1 MQSMLNNALSV
12 LGREALRIVL
22 PSSCVGCGGELPW
35 RDRVSSCCGPCWRS
49 LPRIESAK
57 CRSCALPLPLPTTDN
72 RQPTTCLRCSADP
85 LPLEWCEAWGEYR
98 GGLESVLHA
107 FKFER
112 HDFLADPLA
121 ELMAGVVR
129 DREFDA
135 LIPVPMYPARQRRR
149 GYNQADLL
157 ARALGRELSLPVRPE
172 LLKKRKEKA
181 RQSALAR
188 TAREENV
195 RGVFEASDDARN
207 LAILI
212 VDDICTTGETL
223 RACAQTLV
231 ARGASRV
238 CAISAA
244 KAL

>member
-1 MQSMLNNALSV
+1 
-12 LGREALRIVL
+12 
-22 PSSCVGCGGELPW
+22 
-35 RDRVSSCCGPCWRS
+35 
-49 LPRIESAK
+49 
-57 CRSCALPLPLPTTDN
+57 
-72 RQPTTCLRCSADP
+72 
-85 LPLEWCEAWGEYR
+85 
-98 GGLESVLHA
+98 LHA